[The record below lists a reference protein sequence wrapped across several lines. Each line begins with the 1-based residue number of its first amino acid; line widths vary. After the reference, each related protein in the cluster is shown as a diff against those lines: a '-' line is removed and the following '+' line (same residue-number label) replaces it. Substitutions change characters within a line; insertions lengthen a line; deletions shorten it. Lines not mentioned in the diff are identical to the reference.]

1 MAGKKKPA
9 SGKAADAAAVA
20 PDGSDGNND
29 SGILG
34 GGGGAGT
41 AGEESISGA
50 NSSSEVVRGGGL
62 TEFGRGSVNSLSKKA
77 QKALA
82 LEKKHMFWETQ
93 PVGQFKDREKNDLEE
108 GPIEPPQDVKDVRT
122 EPYNLPSN
130 YEWSTC
136 DITNDATMK
145 EIYTL
150 LTNNYVEDD
159 DNMFRFD
166 YSVEF
171 LRWALQPPG
180 YFPDWHI
187 GVRAKGNKK
196 LVAFITGIP
205 ARIRAKKEVVLMA
218 EINFLCVHKKLRS
231 KRLAPVLIKEVTRRV
246 HLQNI
251 WQAAYTAGVVLPTP
265 ICTCQYY
272 HRSLNPKKLIDV
284 GFSRLAP
291 RMTMSRT
298 IKLYRLPE
306 ETATPGFRAM
316 ERRDVPAV
324 TRLLQEHLAQYEVA
338 PAFREEDVEYLLL
351 PIENVLNSYVVE
363 NPTSHEI
370 TDFCSFYT
378 LPSTIIGNENH
389 SLLKAAYS
397 YYNVATSTPL
407 LNLMNDALV
416 MAKTKDYDVFNALDI
431 MQNEPFLKEL
441 KFGAGDGHLHYYLYN
456 YRLRGQLKPSEL
468 GLVLL

>member
-1 MAGKKKPA
+1 MCEVSCAGVVLCCDAGGAASVRPA
-9 SGKAADAAAVA
+9 MVGSG
-20 PDGSDGNND
+20 GNSNK
-29 SGILG
+29 GAMG
-34 GGGGAGT
+34 GGS
-41 AGEESISGA
+41 EESVSGEG
-50 NSSSEVVRGGGL
+50 SLMSMGRGG
-62 TEFGRGSVNSLSKKA
+62 SVEALSKK
-77 QKALA
+77 QKAMA
-82 LEKKHMFWETQ
+82 LERRHVFWDTQ
-93 PVGQFKDREKNDLEE
+93 PVGQYKEGSDTA
-108 GPIEPPQDVKDVRT
+108 GPIEAPQPLSEVRQ

-130 YEWSTC
+130 YEWCTC
-136 DITNDATMK
+136 DVADDKTMK
-145 EIYTL
+145 EVYTL

-171 LRWALQPPG
+171 LRWALNPPG
-180 YFPDWHI
+180 YFPSWHI
-187 GVRAKGNKK
+187 GVRAKISKK

-205 ARIRAKKEVVLMA
+205 AKIRAHDTIVLMA

-246 HLQNI
+246 HLENI

-265 ICTCQYY
+265 IATCQYW

-284 GFSRLAP
+284 GFSRLAA

-306 ETATPGFRAM
+306 EPVTPGFRAM

-324 TRLLQEHLAQYEVA
+324 TRLLQKYLGQFEVA
-338 PAFREEDVEYLLL
+338 PHFTEHDVEYLLL
-351 PIENVLNSYVVE
+351 PIENVINSFVVE
-363 NPTSHEI
+363 NPESHEI
-370 TDFCSFYT
+370 TDFSSFYT
-378 LPSTIIGNENH
+378 LPSTIIGNETY

-407 LNLMNDALV
+407 LQLMNDVLIV
-416 MAKTKDYDVFNALDI
+416 AKQKDYDVFNALDI
-431 MQNEPFLKEL
+431 MHNESFLKEL
-441 KFGAGDGHLHYYLYN
+441 KFGPGDGQLHYYLYN
-456 YRLRGQLKPSEL
+456 YRLRAPLKPSQL